1 MEHERGAFKVN
12 SPDMLG
18 AVKKSPE
25 TRPFPALRRSN
36 CDRSDTMSCRKIR
49 QMTYFAQKLYRLPQ
63 KNTFF

>member
-25 TRPFPALRRSN
+25 IRPFPRLEALELRPQ
-36 CDRSDTMSCRKIR
+36 R
-49 QMTYFAQKLYRLPQ
+49 QNVVP
-63 KNTFF
+63 

>member
-25 TRPFPALRRSN
+25 TRSFQPPWRVSAV
-36 CDRSDTMSCRKIR
+36 R
-49 QMTYFAQKLYRLPQ
+49 QCQNFVLQ
-63 KNTFF
+63 N

>member
-25 TRPFPALRRSN
+25 IRSFRRV
-36 CDRSDTMSCRKIR
+36 DVLQLPPQR
-49 QMTYFAQKLYRLPQ
+49 QNAVP
-63 KNTFF
+63 

>member
-25 TRPFPALRRSN
+25 IRWVPAPRRAAAVTALPKF
-36 CDRSDTMSCRKIR
+36 R
-49 QMTYFAQKLYRLPQ
+49 AVKLD
-63 KNTFF
+63 K

>member
-25 TRPFPALRRSN
+25 ISLVPSPWRPPIAAAA
-36 CDRSDTMSCRKIR
+36 TKCR
-49 QMTYFAQKLYRLPQ
+49 AVKLDKWLVLPV
-63 KNTFF
+63 N

>member
-25 TRPFPALRRSN
+25 IRSFRRVGAPPIATAVPN
-36 CDRSDTMSCRKIR
+36 FR
-49 QMTYFAQKLYRLPQ
+49 AVKLDKWLILP
-63 KNTFF
+63 NN